1 MAEDSTPPP
10 STTRLKVGLTIATV
24 ALLFLVALPALAD
37 FYIDLRFFR
46 SLGFEDVFTTVIR
59 TQLSLFL
66 AVGIGFALLLYANAR
81 IALKYAP
88 EVSKLGPPEIVRAR
102 RAIRSALRRAV
113 PLAALGLGLVAG
125 LAASDE
131 HMTYLQWAN
140 ATPFGEA
147 DPLLGHDVGFYV
159 YTLPFLEGVRTL
171 LVWGFGL
178 SLVLSGALHLLTGAV
193 TIAGLTPRAQRPR
206 IVGEP
211 RSEPATPPR
220 PRASR
225 PARAHLCVLGALLFL
240 ALTFDAWLAIPE
252 LLFSGMGPVAGA
264 SYADANARLPMLQL
278 KIGVGVLASVLIAIA
293 ATRKRA
299 ILIGAALV
307 LYFGVDL
314 LGVGLYP
321 SLVHRLSVLP
331 NEAEKEG
338 PYIERNIEATRAG
351 WGLGAVLERDLDA
364 TDPLTM
370 ADIEEN
376 HATIDNVRLWDHRPL
391 LDTFAQIQEIR
402 TYYEFASV
410 DNDRYMIDGELRQIM
425 LSPRELA
432 TESLPNRTWINE
444 RFTFTHGYG
453 LTLGPVN
460 KATPEGLPLLYV
472 QDIPPVSTSSDLDI
486 TRPEIYYGELS
497 NDHVFVDTGARE
509 FDHPSGD
516 ENVYATYAGRG
527 GIRLDSTLTELAFAF
542 DSGTF
547 KILLSDE
554 ITEDSRVLMHRAI
567 HDRVQTL
574 APFLRYDRDPY
585 MVVRNDGSLVWIQD
599 AYTQTS
605 RYPYSQPDAQGI
617 NYVRNSVKVVID
629 AYHGDVD
636 FYVNDQDDPL
646 IRTWKAIFPSL
657 FDDVEAMPEDLQ
669 RHLRYPEDLFD
680 AQTEMFTVYHMDD
693 PQDVYD
699 REDQWEVPSLAGEDG
714 RRRMEPYYTV
724 MRLPEEDEAELV
736 LMIPYTPKSKANLAA
751 WMVARNDGERRGELV
766 VYRFPKDRLVFGPQ
780 QIMNRIHQDAEI
792 SRQVSLWDQRGSQAI
807 FGTLLVI
814 PVEESLLY
822 VAPLYLRS
830 ESGRIPELKRVIV
843 VYENRIAMEPTLEGA
858 VRAIFGGEGEE
869 AASADAEPPPVAA
882 TLEGGTE
889 PTDAADPTDAA
900 TETGTE
906 TGGESPRAAAAKEAF
921 ERATAA
927 QRAGDWAGYGAAL
940 EELEAILERLAAEEA
955 AR

>member
-1 MAEDSTPPP
+1 MSEPSSPP
-10 STTRLKVGLTIATV
+10 STTRLKIGLTVATLG
-24 ALLFLVALPALAD
+24 LLFLVALPALAG

-46 SLGFEDVFTTVIR
+46 SLGYDEVFTTVVR

-66 AVGIGFALLLYANAR
+66 AVGIAFALLLYANGR
-81 IALKYAP
+81 LALKMAP
-88 EVSKLGPPEIVRAR
+88 EVSKVGPPELVRAR
-102 RAIRSALRRAV
+102 EAIRSALRRAV
-113 PLAALGLGLVAG
+113 PVAALGLGMVAG

-131 HMTYLQWAN
+131 HLTYLQWAN

-147 DPLLGHDVGFYV
+147 DPLLGRDIGFYV

-171 LVWGFGL
+171 LVWSFGL
-178 SLVLSGALHLLTGAV
+178 SLVLSAALHFLTGGITV
-193 TIAGLTPRAQRPR
+193 AGVGTKRARGPR
-206 IVGEP
+206 IVGERP
-211 RSEPATPPR
+211 PSDPPPSPR
-220 PRASR
+220 PRATRS
-225 PARAHLCVLGALLFL
+225 ARAHLCALGALMLL
-240 ALTFDAWLAIPE
+240 ALTMDAWLAIPE

-264 SYADANARLPMLQL
+264 SYADAHARLPMLQV
-278 KIGVGVLASVLIAIA
+278 KVGVGVIAALLVAVA

-338 PYIERNIEATRAG
+338 PFIERNIEATRAG
-351 WGLGAVLERDLDA
+351 WGLDSVLERDLDA
-364 TDPLTM
+364 NDPLTL
-370 ADIEEN
+370 ADIEAN

-460 KATPEGLPLLYV
+460 QATPEGLPLLYV

-497 NDHVFVDTGARE
+497 NDHVFVKTGARE

-516 ENVYATYAGRG
+516 ENVYATYAGAG
-527 GIRLDSTLTELAFAF
+527 GIRLDSAFTRMAFAL
-542 DSGTF
+542 DSGGF
-547 KILLSDE
+547 KLLLSDE
-554 ITEDSRVLMHRAI
+554 IDDSSRVLLHRAI
-567 HDRVQTL
+567 RDRVNTL
-574 APFLRYDRDPY
+574 ADFLRYDRDPY
-585 MVVRNDGSLVWIQD
+585 MVVRDDGSLAWIQD
-599 AYTQTS
+599 AYTETS

-629 AYHGDVD
+629 AYDGDVT
-636 FYVNDQDDPL
+636 FYVADSADPL
-646 IRTWKAIFPSL
+646 VRTWQSIFPSL
-657 FDDVEAMPEDLQ
+657 FTDLDEMPADLR
-669 RHLRYPEDLFD
+669 RHLRYPEDLFH
-680 AQTEMFTVYHMDD
+680 AQTEMFTVYHMGD

-699 REDQWEVPSLAGEDG
+699 REDQWEVPALAGEDG

-751 WMVARNDGERRGELV
+751 WMVARNDDEHRGELV

-792 SRQVSLWDQRGSQAI
+792 SRQVSLWDQRGSSAI

-843 VYENRIAMEPTLEGA
+843 VYESRISMEPTLEGA
-858 VRAIFGGEGEE
+858 VRAIFGGDEDEGGAVAANPE
-869 AASADAEPPPVAA
+869 AVAPEVETETPPAAVVAEPDSSADSEDPAVAA
-882 TLEGGTE
+882 K
-889 PTDAADPTDAA
+889 DAFD
-900 TETGTE
+900 
-906 TGGESPRAAAAKEAF
+906 
-921 ERATAA
+921 RATAA
-927 QRAGDWAGYGAAL
+927 QRAGDWAGYGEAL
-940 EELEAILERLAAEEA
+940 EELGTLLEQMSRQGSPTAP
-955 AR
+955 

>member
-1 MAEDSTPPP
+1 MAEPSSPQ
-10 STTRLKVGLTIATV
+10 STTRLKVGLTIATI
-24 ALLFLVALPALAD
+24 ALLFLVALPALAG

-46 SLGFEDVFTTVIR
+46 SLGFEGVFTTVIQ

-66 AVGIGFALLLYANAR
+66 AVGIGFALLLYGNAR
-81 IALKYAP
+81 IALKLAP
-88 EVSKLGPPEIVRAR
+88 QVSEVGPPELVRAR
-102 RAIRSALRRAV
+102 HAIRSGLRRAV

-131 HMTYLQWAN
+131 HMTYLQWIH
-140 ATPFGEA
+140 ATPFGES
-147 DPLLGHDVGFYV
+147 DPLLGRDVGFYV

-178 SLVLSGALHLLTGAV
+178 SLVLSAALHLLTGAV
-193 TIAGLTPRAQRPR
+193 TIGGLAQRTRGPR
-206 IVGEP
+206 IVGDDHP
-211 RSEPATPPR
+211 SELPATPR

-225 PARAHLCVLGALLFL
+225 PARAHLCVLGALLFA

-264 SYADANARLPMLQL
+264 SYADANARLPMLQV
-278 KIGVGVLASVLIAIA
+278 KIAVGVIAALLIAIA

-299 ILIGAALV
+299 VLIGAALV

-331 NEAEKEG
+331 NEAQKEA

-351 WGLGAVLERDLDA
+351 WGLGSVLERDLDA

-370 ADIEEN
+370 ADIEAN

-410 DNDRYMIDGELRQIM
+410 DNDRYMVDGELRQIM

-472 QDIPPVSTSSDLDI
+472 QDIPPESSSPDLEV

-497 NDHVFVDTGARE
+497 NDHVFVDTEARE

-527 GIRLDSTLTELAFAF
+527 GIRLDSTLTKLAFAF

-547 KILLSDE
+547 KLLLSDDIGE
-554 ITEDSRVLMHRAI
+554 QSRVLLHRAI
-567 HDRVQTL
+567 RDRVRTL

-585 MVVRNDGSLVWIQD
+585 MVVRDDGSLAWIQD

-629 AYHGDVD
+629 AYHGSVD
-636 FYVNDQDDPL
+636 FYVVDPDDPM
-646 IRTWKAIFPSL
+646 IRTWEAIFPSL
-657 FDDVEAMPEDLQ
+657 FEDVESMPADLR
-669 RHLRYPEDLFD
+669 RHLRYPEDLFH

-693 PQDVYD
+693 PEDVYD

-714 RRRMEPYYTV
+714 HRRMEPYYTV
-724 MRLPEEDEAELV
+724 MRLPEEDSAELV

-751 WMVARNDGERRGELV
+751 WMVARNDGEHRGELV

-780 QIMNRIHQDAEI
+780 QIMNRINQDAEI

-858 VRAIFGGEGEE
+858 VRAIFGDDSGGEAPTPEGVGEPTGDAADE
-869 AASADAEPPPVAA
+869 ATGPVAA
-882 TLEGGTE
+882 TTEGTTSTE
-889 PTDAADPTDAA
+889 PSDEEAN
-900 TETGTE
+900 
-906 TGGESPRAAAAKEAF
+906 RARAAKEAF

-927 QRAGDWAGYGAAL
+927 QRAGDWARYGQAL
-940 EELEAILERLAAEEA
+940 DELEAILERLAAEEA
-955 AR
+955 AQ

>member
-1 MAEDSTPPP
+1 MPDPEPRPP
-10 STTRLKVGLTIATV
+10 STTRLKIGLTIATLG
-24 ALLFLVALPALAD
+24 LLFLVALPALAG

-46 SLGFEDVFTTVIR
+46 SLGFDAVFTTVVR

-66 AVGIGFALLLYANAR
+66 AVGIGFALLLYGNGKL
-81 IALKYAP
+81 ALKLAP
-88 EVSKLGPPEIVRAR
+88 EVSQIGPPELVRAR
-102 RAIRSALRRAV
+102 RAIRSGLRRAV
-113 PLAALGLGLVAG
+113 PIAALGLGMVAG

-131 HMTYLQWAN
+131 HLTYLQWAH
-140 ATPFGEA
+140 ATPFGES
-147 DPLLGHDVGFYV
+147 DPLLGRDIAFYV
-159 YTLPFLEGVRTL
+159 YTLPFLEGIRTL

-178 SLVLSGALHLLTGAV
+178 SLVLSAALHVLTGGISVAQ
-193 TIAGLTPRAQRPR
+193 LTQRQRGPR
-206 IVGEP
+206 IVGDP
-211 RSEPATPPR
+211 SSDAPPAR
-220 PRASR
+220 PQATRQ
-225 PARAHLCVLGALLFL
+225 ARAHLCVVGALLLL
-240 ALTFDAWLAIPE
+240 ALTMDAWLAIPE

-264 SYADANARLPMLQL
+264 SYADATARLPMLQV
-278 KIGVGVLASVLIAIA
+278 KVAVGVLASLLVGIA

-331 NEAEKEG
+331 NEAQKEG

-351 WGLGAVLERDLDA
+351 WGLDAVLERDLDA
-364 TDPLTM
+364 TDPLTL
-370 ADIEEN
+370 ADIEAN

-460 KATPEGLPLLYV
+460 QATPEGLPELYV
-472 QDIPPVSTSSDLDI
+472 QDIPPVSTSRDLDV

-497 NDHVFVDTGARE
+497 NDHVFVRTGARE

-516 ENVYATYAGRG
+516 ENVYATYEGSG
-527 GIRLDSTLTELAFAF
+527 GIRLDSALTRMAFAM
-542 DSGTF
+542 DSGGF
-547 KILLSDE
+547 KLLLSDE
-554 ITEDSRVLMHRAI
+554 IDDDSRVLLHRGI
-567 HDRVQTL
+567 RERVRTL

-585 MVVRNDGSLVWIQD
+585 MVVRDDGSLVWIQD
-599 AYTQTS
+599 AYTETS
-605 RYPYSQPDAQGI
+605 RYPYSQPDERGI

-629 AYHGDVD
+629 AYHGKVT
-636 FYVNDQDDPL
+636 FYVSDQVDPL
-646 IRTWKAIFPSL
+646 IHTWRSIFPTL
-657 FDDVEAMPEDLQ
+657 FEDLETMPADLR
-669 RHLRYPEDLFD
+669 RHLRYPEDLFH
-680 AQTEMFTVYHMDD
+680 AQTEMFTVYHMGD
-693 PQDVYD
+693 PEDVYD
-699 REDQWEVPSLAGEDG
+699 REDQWEVPALAGEDG

-751 WMVARNDGERRGELV
+751 WMVARNDGDHRGELV

-843 VYENRIAMEPTLEGA
+843 VYESQIAMEPTLDGA
-858 VRAIFGGEGEE
+858 VRAIFGGESETGEM
-869 AASADAEPPPVAA
+869 AAAEPA
-882 TLEGGTE
+882 TETE
-889 PTDAADPTDAA
+889 TDAA
-900 TETGTE
+900 TDASAETTNAPASE
-906 TGGESPRAAAAKEAF
+906 PQSAAATAAKDAF
-921 ERATAA
+921 DRATAA
-927 QRAGDWAGYGAAL
+927 QRAGDWAAYGEAL
-940 EELEAILERLAAEEA
+940 EELGAILERMASQSAPAPAETTTEP
-955 AR
+955 